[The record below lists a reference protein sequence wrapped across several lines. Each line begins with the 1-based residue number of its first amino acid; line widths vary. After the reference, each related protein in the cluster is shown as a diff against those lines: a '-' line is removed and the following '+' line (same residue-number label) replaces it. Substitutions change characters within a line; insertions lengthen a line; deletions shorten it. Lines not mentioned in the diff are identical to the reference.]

1 MPEEIRIT
9 ETADMDNK
17 KKKPLAWS
25 TPATP
30 DVADAIKRMLEIQ
43 VERARL
49 SEEFSRA
56 QKTVIS
62 GKGGSAHGV
71 RAAIRHVNAS
81 ARWRKITVKART
93 YVTLLKGV
101 EQ

>member
-1 MPEEIRIT
+1 
-9 ETADMDNK
+9 MDNK

-25 TPATP
+25 APASP
-30 DVADAIKRMLEIQ
+30 EVADAIKRMIEIRD
-43 VERARL
+43 ERARL
-49 SEEFSRA
+49 AEESQNL
-56 QKTVIS
+56 QKTIIA

-71 RAAIRHVNAS
+71 RAAIRYINAS
-81 ARWRKITVKART
+81 VRWRKITVKART

>member
-1 MPEEIRIT
+1 M
-9 ETADMDNK
+9 ANK

-25 TPATP
+25 APASP
-30 DVADAIKRMLEIQ
+30 EVAEAIKRMIEIRD
-43 VERARL
+43 ERATLAAEL
-49 SEEFSRA
+49 SIL
-56 QKTVIS
+56 QKTIID

-71 RAAIRHVNAS
+71 RAAIRHAYAS
-81 ARWRKITVKART
+81 VSWRKITIKART